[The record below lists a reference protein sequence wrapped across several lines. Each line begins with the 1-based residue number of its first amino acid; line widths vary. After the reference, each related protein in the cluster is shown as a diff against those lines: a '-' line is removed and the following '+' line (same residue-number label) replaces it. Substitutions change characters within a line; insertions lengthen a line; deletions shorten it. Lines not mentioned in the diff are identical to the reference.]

1 MQVWK
6 ISCSSTAVTATEG
19 RFSCHR
25 CPALQGVV
33 VSVSKMGREDK
44 EMVRKA
50 VTNHGGT
57 YSPSL
62 EKDQTTVLVT
72 PSASGSQDRL
82 LNNNNSSWNFD
93 IYNRVTCCVRHNQ
106 RCESVVQVTSTWQ
119 PGSGRSPA

>member
-72 PSASGSQDRL
+72 PSASGSHTD
-82 LNNNNSSWNFD
+82 F
-93 IYNRVTCCVRHNQ
+93 
-106 RCESVVQVTSTWQ
+106 
-119 PGSGRSPA
+119 

>member
-1 MQVWK
+1 
-6 ISCSSTAVTATEG
+6 
-19 RFSCHR
+19 
-25 CPALQGVV
+25 VV

-82 LNNNNSSWNFD
+82 LNNNN
-93 IYNRVTCCVRHNQ
+93 
-106 RCESVVQVTSTWQ
+106 
-119 PGSGRSPA
+119 